1 MPMSIEDQRQA
12 IRYRANTIW
21 EQEGRLHGSD
31 WAHWLQ
37 AEAEV
42 KLSLLGSIRDA
53 MFLANRAFVFLQK
66 IEWEFIIDRA
76 TQTISKWRF
85 IPIWQNN
92 GNTPTK
98 YTVNRVNF
106 AAFENPIDLG
116 FDFPELGNPQVGH
129 TTIGPRA
136 IMHAAHIDVSADVL
150 EKVNNGEAYTYIW
163 GWADYNDIL
172 PGTSRHRTEFC
183 FEIAVNGDPRT
194 ENCQFLFRQHP
205 QYNGIDDEC
214 LRKPRPDGA
223 IAYYKFLD
231 AADVDKVLV
240 NSTLIVSSLE
250 YFRKLEAASELTVR
264 GSFVMREN
272 SPELE
277 TANKANIGLGMFRT
291 FAEING
297 GTIDI
302 SGTRFI
308 HTAPNLFCFSA
319 SVGNIDELAR
329 EMNVKAERPYNA
341 CLRILDI
348 GALRKRIFD
357 VGRISEMNCK
367 VSEIFETGLIGV
379 VEYEGNCSPGYRD
392 EPSGAV

>member
-1 MPMSIEDQRQA
+1 MVILAPRIASS
-12 IRYRANTIW
+12 YFAN
-21 EQEGRLHGSD
+21 
-31 WAHWLQ
+31 
-37 AEAEV
+37 
-42 KLSLLGSIRDA
+42 
-53 MFLANRAFVFLQK
+53 
-66 IEWEFIIDRA
+66 
-76 TQTISKWRF
+76 
-85 IPIWQNN
+85 
-92 GNTPTK
+92 
-98 YTVNRVNF
+98 
-106 AAFENPIDLG
+106 
-116 FDFPELGNPQVGH
+116 
-129 TTIGPRA
+129 
-136 IMHAAHIDVSADVL
+136 
-150 EKVNNGEAYTYIW
+150 
-163 GWADYNDIL
+163 
-172 PGTSRHRTEFC
+172 
-183 FEIAVNGDPRT
+183 
-194 ENCQFLFRQHP
+194 
-205 QYNGIDDEC
+205 NGIDDEC
-214 LRKPRPDGA
+214 LRKPRPGGA

-240 NSTLIVSSLE
+240 NSTLIVSSFE
-250 YFRKLEAASELTVR
+250 YFRKLEAAQWGAIADQLEAASELTVR

-291 FAEING
+291 FAEIHG

-379 VEYEGNCSPGYRD
+379 VEYEERSRDIREGETIVPSPFKKGINLNPAVSFDSRAGFCVRHNHC
-392 EPSGAV
+392 EQLRLTQGAAADRADAP